1 MAPILPNRGALGVLL
16 LVGLAACDVPNFQ
29 GPQLQ
34 EPPRGFVLQP
44 DSRAP
49 RSMFQH
55 LPEVHHDAWVQSQPP
70 YSTIRINGHPGVLG
84 LQDVM
89 AAQDS
94 ARAHKSDADITFGAI
109 EPLSIDGREAWG
121 WEERIETQR
130 RGVPWVAYRAMVPY
144 DTISYAIEIDTEDP
158 LLKVAAPESLRAIV
172 LTFGVGETVYNWPL
186 IALGA
191 GLLLLTIHMLRQR
204 SEARAARLRSI
215 NLVKVEKKPKQQDGD
230 GAGEPAAAGTGAAG
244 PQGQGSAQ

>member
-1 MAPILPNRGALGVLL
+1 MVPILPNRAALGVLL

-34 EPPRGFVLQP
+34 EPPQGFLLQS
-44 DSRAP
+44 DSRAA
-49 RSMFQH
+49 RSMFAH
-55 LPEVHHDAWVQSQPP
+55 LPEAYHDAWVQSQPP
-70 YSTIRINGHPGVLG
+70 YSTIRINGHSGVLG

-94 ARAHKSDADITFGAI
+94 ARRHARDADITFGAI

-130 RGVPWVAYRAMVPY
+130 RGIPWVAYRAMVPY
-144 DTISYAIEIDTEDP
+144 DTISYSIEIDTEDP
-158 LLKVAAPESLRAIV
+158 LLKVGAPESLRAIAQ
-172 LTFGVGETVYNWPL
+172 TFGVGETVYNWPL

-191 GLLLLTIHMLRQR
+191 GLLLLVIHMMRQR
-204 SEARAARLRSI
+204 AQAKAARLRSI
-215 NLVKVEKKPKQQDGD
+215 NLVKVEKKPKEEDGGD
-230 GAGEPAAAGTGAAG
+230 AAG
-244 PQGQGSAQ
+244 PATVGAGVSPGHGSTQ

>member
-1 MAPILPNRGALGVLL
+1 MATILPNRAALGALL
-16 LVGLAACDVPNFQ
+16 LVGLAACEVPSFQ

-34 EPPRGFVLQP
+34 EPPQGFLLQP
-44 DSRAP
+44 DSRAA
-49 RSMFQH
+49 RSMFAY

-94 ARAHKSDADITFGAI
+94 ARAHSRDPDITFGAI

-130 RGVPWVAYRAMVPY
+130 RGVPWVAYRVMVPY
-144 DTISYAIEIDTEDP
+144 DTISYSIEIDTEDP

-172 LTFGVGETVYNWPL
+172 ATFGVGETVYDWPL

-191 GLLLLTIHMLRQR
+191 GLLLFLIHMMRQR
-204 SEARAARLRSI
+204 SLAKAAQLRSI
-215 NLVKVEKKPKQQDGD
+215 NLVKVEKKPKPGEGEGADEPATV
-230 GAGEPAAAGTGAAG
+230 GAGA
-244 PQGQGSAQ
+244 PQGHGSTQ